1 MTDESQEATVI
12 ELRMPNNRGSYA
24 AGQWVFLCVPRL
36 GLLHWHPFTIS
47 SSSGDKDLTLHV
59 GTGGRWTNRLA
70 KLAATNSTVKVLVV
84 LTSRALTH
92 ATTYVLHTELL

>member
-1 MTDESQEATVI
+1 
-12 ELRMPNNRGSYA
+12 MPNNRGSYA